1 MSAVRVS
8 KRLACA
14 AVLWLG
20 VSAVP
25 ASALAEPVM
34 ERTLWALLPL
44 TPAQAR
50 EVAGLLQA
58 PGVVL
63 HEAADGGDV
72 LLHLLPGLPDALV
85 HDVLTMPS
93 RHLAVVH
100 GVITDVLEL
109 DRAVRGE
116 GGLFRHTV
124 RALHR
129 AKTLSAAAGVVD
141 RLLQPGNR
149 TTRLAVL
156 LAARYHGLPLED
168 ADLDAVRRALDR
180 EAPDAGPLLARAI
193 ERLAQVYGRDALRV
207 LLFR

>member
-1 MSAVRVS
+1 MTRRVF
-8 KRLACA
+8 A
-14 AVLWLG
+14 AMLWLG
-20 VSAVP
+20 LSVSP
-25 ASALAEPVM
+25 AAALAEPVM

-63 HEAADGGDV
+63 HEVADGGGA
-72 LLHLLPGLPDALV
+72 LLHVLPGLPDALV
-85 HDVLTMPS
+85 HDLLTMPS

-116 GGLFRHTV
+116 GGLFRHTF

-129 AKTLSAAAGVVD
+129 AKTLSTAAAVVD

-149 TTRLAVL
+149 TTRLAVVL
-156 LAARYHGLPLED
+156 TARYHGLPLED

-180 EAPDAGPLLARAI
+180 ESPDAGPLLARAI
-193 ERLAQVYGRDALRV
+193 ERLAQAYGRDALSV

>member
-8 KRLACA
+8 KRLVCA

-20 VSAVP
+20 VSVLP
-25 ASALAEPVM
+25 ASAPAEPVM
-34 ERTLWALLPL
+34 ERTLWALVPL

-63 HEAADGGDV
+63 HEAADGGGA
-72 LLHLLPGLPDALV
+72 LLHALPGLPDALV

-116 GGLFRHTV
+116 SGLFRHTV

-129 AKTLSAAAGVVD
+129 ARTLSAAAGVVD

-149 TTRLAVL
+149 TARLVVL
-156 LAARYHGLPLED
+156 LTARYHGLPLED

>member
-1 MSAVRVS
+1 MRRGVITAMV
-8 KRLACA
+8 
-14 AVLWLG
+14 WLG
-20 VSAVP
+20 LSVSP

-34 ERTLWALLPL
+34 ERTLWTLLPL

-63 HEAADGGDV
+63 HEVAAGGGA
-72 LLHLLPGLPDALV
+72 LLHVLPGLPDALV
-85 HDVLTMPS
+85 HDVLAMPS

-109 DRAVRGE
+109 DRAARGE

-129 AKTLSAAAGVVD
+129 ARTLSAAVGVVD

-149 TTRLAVL
+149 TTRLAVVL
-156 LAARYHGLPLED
+156 TARYHGLPLED

-180 EAPDAGPLLARAI
+180 EAPDAGPLLARMI

>member
-1 MSAVRVS
+1 MMRGV
-8 KRLACA
+8 LA

-20 VSAVP
+20 LSATP
-25 ASALAEPVM
+25 ASALSEPVM

-63 HEAADGGDV
+63 HEVADGGGT
-72 LLHLLPGLPDALV
+72 LLHVLPGLPDALV

-129 AKTLSAAAGVVD
+129 AKTLSAAAGVLD

-149 TTRLAVL
+149 ATRLAVVL
-156 LAARYHGLPLED
+156 TARYHGLPLED

-207 LLFR
+207 LLFP

>member
-1 MSAVRVS
+1 MRRGVITAMV
-8 KRLACA
+8 
-14 AVLWLG
+14 WLG
-20 VSAVP
+20 LSVSP

-34 ERTLWALLPL
+34 ERTLWTLLPL

-50 EVAGLLQA
+50 EVAALLQA

-63 HEAADGGDV
+63 HEAADGGDA

-156 LAARYHGLPLED
+156 LTARYHGLPLED

>member
-1 MSAVRVS
+1 MTRRVF
-8 KRLACA
+8 A
-14 AVLWLG
+14 AMLWLG
-20 VSAVP
+20 LSVSP
-25 ASALAEPVM
+25 AAALAEPVT

-63 HEAADGGDV
+63 HEVADGGGA
-72 LLHLLPGLPDALV
+72 LLHVLPGLPDALV
-85 HDVLTMPS
+85 HDLLTMPS

-116 GGLFRHTV
+116 GGLFRHTF

-129 AKTLSAAAGVVD
+129 AKTLSTAAAVVD

-149 TTRLAVL
+149 TTRLAVVL
-156 LAARYHGLPLED
+156 TARYHGLPLED

-180 EAPDAGPLLARAI
+180 ESPDAGPLLARAI
-193 ERLAQVYGRDALRV
+193 ERLAQAYGRDALSV

>member
-1 MSAVRVS
+1 
-8 KRLACA
+8 
-14 AVLWLG
+14 
-20 VSAVP
+20 
-25 ASALAEPVM
+25 M
-34 ERTLWALLPL
+34 ERTLWTLLPL

-63 HEAADGGDV
+63 HEVADGGGA
-72 LLHLLPGLPDALV
+72 LLHVLPGLPDALV

-109 DRAVRGE
+109 DRAARGE

-129 AKTLSAAAGVVD
+129 ARTLSAAAGVVD

-149 TTRLAVL
+149 TTRLAVVL
-156 LAARYHGLPLED
+156 TARYHGLPLED
-168 ADLDAVRRALDR
+168 ADLDTVRRALDR
-180 EAPDAGPLLARAI
+180 EAPDAGPLLARMI